1 MTASAGKKFVLLI
14 NSAPFSREYF
24 AKFGQSLSKIGAG
37 VSYVLESH
45 LSDVMSG
52 DDKTLPDSHYFTDFC
67 KAWKESGAAVPAS
80 PGLKW
85 DSLLSDFDRF
95 LTYGLVPPLTKS
107 GSMSYA
113 DVLALLEAFFDKTF
127 DEIEPDAVVYE
138 PISNSFAIAAYRA
151 AVRRGIP
158 FFAVQMA
165 RIPGGYI
172 EVSPTGALRD
182 HVALGELLADIR
194 RDGVPPE
201 SRKIAEDYIASIDRQ
216 IPDYMQKGGDGA
228 ALMATS
234 LIGRY
239 ANREKFDR
247 IVRSLR
253 YRRTHREDMALAY
266 QAGDPLLISW
276 ALFRRQLK
284 RKLRFRSVTSLFK
297 HEVQAERY
305 FLYPLHFHPEASTSI
320 LASDYIDELSVIK
333 AIAFRLP
340 SDVKLV
346 VKEHPSATAL
356 QPLSFYRELAAM
368 PNVELVAPGLNAK
381 LLARKAIGVIC
392 LTSTLGFEAALLNKP
407 VISMGDVLYGY
418 FPNVRMIEHYGD
430 LNAALDWAMA
440 YTPLDPERIVE
451 AMAAYVEYIEP
462 GSFSFKGSL
471 DDPAAIDQVARVLV
485 GKLAQDPGGADRIPA
500 PSGDP
505 LHA

>member
-1 MTASAGKKFVLLI
+1 MTASTGKKFVLLI

-24 AKFGQSLSKIGAG
+24 TEFGRSLAKIGAQAN
-37 VSYVLESH
+37 YVLESH
-45 LSDVMSG
+45 LSDVMGGG
-52 DDKTLPDSHYFTDFC
+52 DETLPDSYYFTDFC
-67 KAWKESGAAVPAS
+67 QAWKQSGATLPHS
-80 PGLKW
+80 TGLTW
-85 DSLLSDFDRF
+85 HSLLSDFDRF
-95 LTYGLVPPLTKS
+95 LTYRLVPPLTKS
-107 GSMSYA
+107 GSMTYA
-113 DVLALLEAFFDKTF
+113 EVLKLLDAFFEKVF

-138 PISNSFAIAAYRA
+138 PISNSFALAAYRA

-158 FFAVQMA
+158 FFSVQMA

-182 HVALGELLADIR
+182 HEALGALLAGIR
-194 RDGVPPE
+194 RNGVPPE
-201 SRKIAEDYIASIDRQ
+201 SRKIAEDYIESIDRKV
-216 IPDYMQKGGDGA
+216 PDYMLKGGDGA
-228 ALMATS
+228 ALMATG
-234 LIGRY
+234 LFARY

-253 YRRTHREDMALAY
+253 YRRKHRADMALAY
-266 QAGDPLLISW
+266 QAGDPLVISW
-276 ALFRRQLK
+276 ALFRRQLQ
-284 RKLRFRSVTSLFK
+284 RKLRFRAVTRLFRR
-297 HEVQAERY
+297 EVQSERY

-340 SDVKLV
+340 VDVKLV

-356 QPLSFYRELAAM
+356 QPLSFYRELAAL
-368 PNVELVAPGLNAK
+368 PNVELVAPELNAK

-418 FPNVRMIEHYGD
+418 FPNVRMIEDYGD
-430 LNAALDWAMA
+430 LTAALDWAMA
-440 YTPLDPERIVE
+440 YMPLDPERIVE
-451 AMAAYVEYIEP
+451 AMAAYVEYIDP

-471 DDPAAIDQVARVLV
+471 QDPAAIDQVASVLL
-485 GKLAQDPGGADRIPA
+485 GRLSNGAGERRDGGPPADRAI
-500 PSGDP
+500 
-505 LHA
+505 HA